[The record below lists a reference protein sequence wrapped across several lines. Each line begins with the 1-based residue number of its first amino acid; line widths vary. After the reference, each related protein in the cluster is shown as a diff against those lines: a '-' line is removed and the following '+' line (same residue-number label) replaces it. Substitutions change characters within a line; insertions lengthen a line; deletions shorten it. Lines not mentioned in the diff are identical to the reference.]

1 MKIFTNCRI
10 ITMDDEMPYG
20 DYIVVDDGRII
31 EVGKGSIKW
40 EYKGGKQVDLKGC
53 VVIPGFWESHLHVA
67 TGVRSLMELNLKDC
81 SDKQMRER
89 MKSYCKKIPSGD
101 WIIGHGWDESK
112 LFGGKFPNRH
122 ILDELCSSNPMV
134 LVRMDGHSLCVNTA
148 AIYRLGLNEQ
158 EYSPEVPMS
167 EDGLPAGMFF
177 ENAATD
183 ILACI
188 ESLLPDDYL
197 ERVLLRA
204 QDLFLQNGITSIND
218 IYIQN
223 GRYLKLYKKLE
234 AEKRLKIRV
243 TASPNGADDNL
254 TEEFEISRI
263 NQNERLKIGP
273 PKFFMDGS
281 FGSRTG
287 LLWEE
292 YDDDP
297 GNNGIQLYEKAGLK
311 DIISSNAA
319 KGRSVSIHAIG
330 DKAVSILIDVF
341 DSIKHARG
349 SKPRNRIE
357 HIQIVR
363 EQDIKGFKKHSIT
376 ASFQPVFLYE
386 VNLTRE
392 RLGKERL
399 SRVYRFKSFIDEG
412 VNVIF
417 NSDWPYG
424 GEEFPEKPDGIKYIG
439 FEPLLGIHAACC
451 MQMNA
456 NEALTPIQAL
466 KCYTVNP
473 AYVNYREEELGK
485 LKKGFFAD
493 FAVLSKDI
501 TKIEAEDIINTEVIA
516 TFISGEKV
524 YEKKNNAI

>member
-1 MKIFTNCRI
+1 MKVFINCQI
-10 ITMDDEMPYG
+10 ITMDDKMPYG
-20 DYIVVDDGRII
+20 DYIVVDNGRII
-31 EVGKGSIKW
+31 EVGKGSIKP
-40 EYKGGKQVDLKGC
+40 EYEGEKQIDLKGC
-53 VVIPGFWESHLHVA
+53 VVIPGFWESHIHVA
-67 TGVRSLMELNLKDC
+67 TGVRSLIELNLKDC
-81 SDKQMRER
+81 SYEQMRER
-89 MKSYCKKIPSGD
+89 IKSYCKKVPPGD
-101 WIIGHGWDESK
+101 WIIGHGWDERK
-112 LFGGKFPNRH
+112 LFGGEFPDRY

-134 LVRMDGHSLCVNTA
+134 LVRMDGHSLCLNTA
-148 AIYRLGLNEQ
+148 AIYRLELND
-158 EYSPEVPMS
+158 PV
-167 EDGLPAGMFF
+167 GMFF
-177 ENAATD
+177 ENAAAD
-183 ILACI
+183 ILARI
-188 ESLLPDDYL
+188 ECLLPDNYIEKVIL
-197 ERVLLRA
+197 KA

-218 IYIQN
+218 ICIQY
-223 GRYLKLYKKLE
+223 GRYLELYKKLE
-234 AEKRLKIRV
+234 AEKRLKLRV
-243 TASPNGADDNL
+243 TASPNGTDNNL
-254 TEEFEISRI
+254 AEEFENSRS

-273 PKFFMDGS
+273 PKYFMDGS

-297 GNNGIQLYEKAGLK
+297 GNMGIQLYEKDELEQ
-311 DIISSNAA
+311 IISNNAA
-319 KGRSVSIHAIG
+319 KGQSVNIHAIG

-341 DSIKHARG
+341 DSTKHVKS

-357 HIQIVR
+357 HIQIIR
-363 EQDIKGFKKHSIT
+363 DRDIKGFKKHSIT

-386 VNLTRE
+386 VDLTRE

-424 GEEFPEKPDGIKYIG
+424 GEEFPKKPDGVKYIG

-456 NEALTPIQAL
+456 NEAVTPIQAL

-501 TKIEAEDIINTEVIA
+501 TKIKAEDIINTEVIE
-516 TFISGEKV
+516 TYISGEKV
-524 YEKKNNAI
+524 YEKKNP